1 MLTWMR
7 SFSGRISS
15 FSADASFKE
24 DNFGI
29 HFEFK
34 DIWVGGGMGD
44 VDIFCGF

>member
-1 MLTWMR
+1 MVYIYWEILI
-7 SFSGRISS
+7 FIQV
-15 FSADASFKE
+15 KE